1 MYNAEHLSL
10 IDRMADDKRS
20 AHWYKSVLD
29 AIPDL
34 VLVKGNRS
42 KLLWANKSFLDY
54 YGMTEQQ
61 LEDIVDSPH
70 VDPDDTVQYVK
81 DDHRVF
87 TTGAMLDVPSEPI
100 TGADGD
106 VRYFHTIK
114 APIFD
119 EGGHVV
125 RTVGVSRLIEDP
137 EVVATSS
144 LDRQQRKLQLG
155 ELRTFVHDIPL
166 AVAMFDVKLRF
177 LSYSQA
183 WRDLFAYEGA
193 ALEGQFYDAFE
204 PCVALTDLMNAAIS
218 GRHAERREGIALRT
232 FAGAELI
239 VDAEIRPWSLPTG
252 EIGGA
257 ITLIHDV
264 TEATLARRDLQRL
277 NEELVQFNY
286 RVSHDLL
293 APLKTVRGFIDL
305 CEDELQDGNLD
316 AARGYHEIMRQ
327 NVVRLGAL
335 VEDVLNL
342 ARADVRGLER
352 TEIELD
358 RLVAEIV
365 QKYRSDIDEAKIEI
379 SHDCGGLVVFSER
392 VRVLQAIE
400 NLISN
405 AIKYHHPERVDRRV
419 SVTAEPGKAG
429 AVVVR
434 IRDNGIGFDQS
445 QSAAIFDIF
454 KRATSKYPGSGLGL
468 YIVKKHLDRLGGSV
482 RVVSN
487 RDDTIFEVSIPQAP
501 RLQKEART

>member
-1 MYNAEHLSL
+1 MAE
-10 IDRMADDKRS
+10 DKRTS
-20 AHWYKSVLD
+20 HWYKAVLD

-34 VLVKGNRS
+34 VLVKGSRS

-54 YGMTEQQ
+54 YGLTDQQ

-87 TTGAMLDVPSEPI
+87 TTGTVLDIPSEPVTNVNGEI
-100 TGADGD
+100 
-106 VRYFHTIK
+106 RYFHTIK

-119 EGGHVV
+119 EAGHVV

-144 LDRQQRKLQLG
+144 RDRQQRKLQVS

-183 WRDLFAYEGA
+183 WRELFAYDGP
-193 ALEGQFYDAFE
+193 ALEGEFYDAFE
-204 PCVALTDLMNAAIS
+204 SCVAITELMNAATAS
-218 GRHAERREGIALRT
+218 HHAERREAMALRN
-232 FAGAELI
+232 FAGTDRI
-239 VDAEIRPWSLPTG
+239 VDVEIRPWSMTSGETG
-252 EIGGA
+252 GV

-264 TEATLARRDLQRL
+264 TEATRARRELQRL
-277 NEELVQFNY
+277 NDELVQFNY

-305 CEDELQDGNLD
+305 CDDELQDGNL
-316 AARGYHEIMRQ
+316 GSVHEYQEIMRQ

-342 ARADVRGLER
+342 ARADVRDLER
-352 TEIELD
+352 TEIDLE
-358 RLVAEIV
+358 RLVAEIF
-365 QKYRSDIDEAKIEI
+365 QKYRTDVVGAGIEVANGCAG
-379 SHDCGGLVVFSER
+379 STVWSER
-392 VRVLQAIE
+392 VRVLQVVE
-400 NLISN
+400 NLVSN
-405 AIKYHHPERVDRRV
+405 AIKYHHPERKDRRV
-419 SVTAEPGKAG
+419 SVAARPGQQG
-429 AVVVR
+429 GVILE
-434 IRDNGIGFDQS
+434 IRDNGIGFDES
-445 QSAAIFDIF
+445 QATAIFEIF

-468 YIVKKHLDRLGGSV
+468 YIVRKHLDRLGGSV
-482 RVVSN
+482 RVVSH
-487 RDDTIFEVSIPQAP
+487 RDDTVFEVSIPAAP
-501 RLQKEART
+501 RPPKEF